1 MFSSVRGTRASPGT
15 PPPEGPPQAAR
26 AKAPK
31 PSAWKRPRERP
42 NRLGRNETRAW
53 IQVVRGTMTYRA
65 TPPARKKRTRR
76 RSAHGSGAPVSD
88 RHRGRRPRNRT
99 PPVTHTTPRPPPLRR
114 RPTPNPVRQRN
125 AGLRPASRPQAA
137 KPHAASHPHHTPPT
151 TITTPPHAKSRA
163 AAERRSPTGIAAA
176 GRETPAPSRK
186 PETKTTKRRTRA
198 QLSPRRSL
206 WRGRH
211 AAKGRPG
218 VSPAARA
225 MPVRDRRSTAVRAS
239 GGLSERGFVALSARP
254 PGSLRD
260 RRLDADL
267 LWLHIHHQF
276 LASPPSLISG
286 GAMVSPTLTQRA
298 SRTWSRG
305 CETR

>member
-137 KPHAASHPHHTPPT
+137 KLRPRRGNPKRRRRSDVRAPSCRRAVPFGEGAMGRKDALEFRPLHGRCRSETGAPLPCALRAGCRNAVSSPSRATKRTPPCSHPADTASAT
-151 TITTPPHAKSRA
+151 CAS
-163 AAERRSPTGIAAA
+163 
-176 GRETPAPSRK
+176 
-186 PETKTTKRRTRA
+186 RRTRYCD
-198 QLSPRRSL
+198 
-206 WRGRH
+206 
-211 AAKGRPG
+211 
-218 VSPAARA
+218 
-225 MPVRDRRSTAVRAS
+225 M
-239 GGLSERGFVALSARP
+239 
-254 PGSLRD
+254 
-260 RRLDADL
+260 
-267 LWLHIHHQF
+267 
-276 LASPPSLISG
+276 
-286 GAMVSPTLTQRA
+286 
-298 SRTWSRG
+298 
-305 CETR
+305 